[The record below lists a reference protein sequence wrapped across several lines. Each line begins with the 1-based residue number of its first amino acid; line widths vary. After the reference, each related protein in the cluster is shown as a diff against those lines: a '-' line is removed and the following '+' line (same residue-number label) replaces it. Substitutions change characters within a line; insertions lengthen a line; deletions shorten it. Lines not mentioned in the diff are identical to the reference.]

1 MRRPYD
7 WNSNN
12 MADGHLLLTSAVSVV
27 TASTSLITVPA
38 MLQFHL
44 EPRMA
49 LATNTQIPLDPVVVY
64 RV

>member
-1 MRRPYD
+1 
-7 WNSNN
+7 